1 MSTIIDELIFDRTND
16 NLTEGDPKG
25 KYDYEDYN
33 RVGQAV
39 NYVAAEIGGTSI
51 VGKTDWVNTSIPRS
65 SDMNTY
71 RGNVQTILD
80 ILELPNALPTTND
93 AILTI
98 LGANQIEKA
107 LYDAHNTV
115 IRIMRWSDVDA
126 LNETWDELDAKELP
140 WGPYFLKQN

>member
-1 MSTIIDELIFDRTND
+1 MSTIIDELIFDRTNE
-16 NLTEGDPKG
+16 NLVEGDPKG
-25 KYDYEDYN
+25 KYDFEDYN

-39 NYVAAEIGGTSI
+39 NYVASEIGGTSI
-51 VGKTDWVNTSIPRS
+51 VGKTDWTNLSIPRS

-71 RGNVQTILD
+71 RSNVQTILD

-107 LYDAHNTV
+107 LYDAHYTV
-115 IRIMRWSDVDA
+115 IRIMRWTDVDS
-126 LNETWDELDAKELP
+126 LNETWDELDAKQLP
-140 WGPYFLKQN
+140 WGAYFLKQS

>member
-16 NLTEGDPKG
+16 NLVEGDPKG

-39 NYVAAEIGGTSI
+39 NFLVSEIGGMSI
-51 VGKTDWVNTSIPRS
+51 VAKTDWTNTSIPRS

-71 RGNVQTILD
+71 RSNVQTILD
-80 ILELPNALPTTND
+80 VLELPNALPTTND
-93 AILTI
+93 NILTI

-115 IRIMRWSDVDA
+115 INIMRWNDVDA
-126 LNETWDELDAKELP
+126 LNETWDELDAKELA
-140 WGPYFLKQN
+140 WGPYFLKS